1 MQKHIKATKIRA
13 PKIRTQSTNVTSPW
27 LLISTFGL
35 MPVFRASYNHE
46 FSTTG
51 IGAFPEGIFG
61 PDQSWRDAPGVM
73 DQAN

>member
-1 MQKHIKATKIRA
+1 MNSQLQESGLSLKASSDRIRA
-13 PKIRTQSTNVTSPW
+13 GVTR
-27 LLISTFGL
+27 
-35 MPVFRASYNHE
+35 VFRASYNHE